1 MVSCAMQNR
10 GALALICT
18 LVALA
23 SLLCAGRE
31 SLAKQPVKAP
41 EPGGQTASHQPAG
54 APNPGHR
61 APAAPQEQ
69 TSGGHSPRPVHQH
82 PTPRTTP
89 QRSHGNNV
97 AGHQKSAGSPD
108 HQNGKGAGS
117 PRQHNGAGSPG
128 ERGKPASP
136 PGRENYHPRGQGGTG
151 RPEQAAPPPDHNTQT
166 GQKADRQTNEPT
178 PPKKNPTPKVTSA
191 NRPDVGPSN
200 RAAGGHADRQ
210 PPTQEMA
217 GHDTGSNAR
226 PPTDARP
233 ATQSS
238 YHRSGRDKGGFSG
251 SHSIGSR
258 NEQPTRLEGASSAHQ
273 PGRPD
278 ARSARTVGPVRG
290 RDAVLAAPPGG
301 MHRPAQAQLAPVA
314 PFASTKLVLDPP
326 WDKRVSLVQ
335 RTEGLLHSLP
345 GGSQD
350 LSAGT
355 PHKGSL
361 KLRGPPLQGPS
372 PLSGFGPV
380 MVGGAATGSAS
391 SGGGTAP
398 LFAVIALCLIAVLRR
413 TRFLAFC
420 SILRPA
426 AFPRPA
432 LERPG

>member
-1 MVSCAMQNR
+1 MVSCAKQNR

-31 SLAKQPVKAP
+31 SLAKQPAKAP
-41 EPGGQTASHQPAG
+41 EPGGQTASHQSAG

-82 PTPRTTP
+82 PTPQTTP
-89 QRSHGNNV
+89 QRSHGSNV

-117 PRQHNGAGSPG
+117 QG

-200 RAAGGHADRQ
+200 RAAGGHVDRK
-210 PPTQEMA
+210 PPTREMA
-217 GHDTGSNAR
+217 GNDTGSNAR

-251 SHSIGSR
+251 SRSIGSR
-258 NEQPTRLEGASSAHQ
+258 HEQPTRLEGASSAHQ

-278 ARSARTVGPVRG
+278 ARSARTVGPMRG

-301 MHRPAQAQLAPVA
+301 MQRPAEAQAQLAPVA
-314 PFASTKLVLDPP
+314 PFASTKLVPDPP
-326 WDKRVSLVQ
+326 WDKRGSLVQ
-335 RTEGLLHSLP
+335 RTESLLHSLP

-361 KLRGPPLQGPS
+361 KLRGPSLQGPS

-380 MVGGAATGSAS
+380 MMVGAATGSAS
-391 SGGGTAP
+391 SGGGTVP